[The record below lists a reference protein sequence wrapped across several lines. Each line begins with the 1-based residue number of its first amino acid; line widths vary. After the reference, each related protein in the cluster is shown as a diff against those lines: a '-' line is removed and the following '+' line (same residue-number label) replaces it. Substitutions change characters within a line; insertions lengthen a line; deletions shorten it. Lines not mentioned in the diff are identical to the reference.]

1 MYPHLTLYKVIY
13 NDKIPTEISDRAM
26 FSLPVSIARILSSK
40 TFHAMARAQPER
52 YEALERAGF
61 RVDPFGDIQDAINIR
76 LGGHYIDVGTSAKIG
91 KNLIKVKSD
100 AAAVRYTEHGLA
112 FSDGTEVKA
121 DVILLA
127 TGFVG
132 NLRQH
137 VEKIFGPAVAKKAGD
152 CFGLN
157 SEGEVLGAFKLTQQH
172 GIWYIGAAL
181 GHARYFSRFIALS
194 IKADDIGE
202 PIPIYQDGVYALDN
216 WAGENEIPSIDRN
229 PIQFDPF
236 DGPPTRPLPTL
247 DLDSTVDDL
256 LSREQLAACHDL
268 EVLPEHISQDEL
280 HLQLLVDISRLWGKV
295 WDKFFRAGSQA
306 CNNGE
311 KVDMMGLRITH
322 LHRSVPAIFQWSNN
336 LLDSVTIDSEL
347 DLQISR
353 RLVIHLRYALLRLL
367 IRQNPSRTEPIKLEH
382 ARFCHI
388 MVCEVVDILSAF
400 IAAYSLPR
408 ITSLAYFISSALIEC
423 SYHIASILQNP
434 VCRGERP
441 AVMRTMERLTEM
453 LKLLAPTVKTAQRAV
468 SILRSHSTSPTEGP
482 SLSGDQSGNLGDST
496 RFEATGFRSPSA
508 ANIGDQPLNPFG
520 AETAFDDAAFGLPLY
535 ATGVLN
541 EPADVDELLFPY
553 FYLPDIG

>member
-1 MYPHLTLYKVIY
+1 MHDTFVLEVAEHLRDNVSLPSLLAATRRLLGS
-13 NDKIPTEISDRAM
+13 DPGGDRALLSRPGRQVSPTPVQLPQLRYM
-26 FSLPVSIARILSSK
+26 RCLFDVCSTRLAMYLPTVEYDEINSKAIQPGSSTSSGIGSFLIESRDFLLFSQLYITMTLGHCLLSQQDPGRDVSEAWSFYYQSLSLIAEVPPIPAHWLGMAKFHLFRAIFLMQADDLQAAVQAISSSLQYAWQAKLNDQPAWLLRDPREVLSRK
-40 TFHAMARAQPER
+40 KLWWAIYCMER
-52 YEALERAGF
+52 
-61 RVDPFGDIQDAINIR
+61 R
-76 LGGHYIDVGTSAKIG
+76 LCQKIG
-91 KNLIKVKSD
+91 KPSGICDKEV
-100 AAAVRYTEHGLA
+100 AV
-112 FSDGTEVKA
+112 
-121 DVILLA
+121 
-127 TGFVG
+127 
-132 NLRQH
+132 
-137 VEKIFGPAVAKKAGD
+137 
-152 CFGLN
+152 
-157 SEGEVLGAFKLTQQH
+157 
-172 GIWYIGAAL
+172 
-181 GHARYFSRFIALS
+181 
-194 IKADDIGE
+194 DDI
-202 PIPIYQDGVYALDN
+202 
-216 WAGENEIPSIDRN
+216 
-229 PIQFDPF
+229 
-236 DGPPTRPLPTL
+236 
-247 DLDSTVDDL
+247 

-306 CNNGE
+306 CNNDE

-322 LHRSVPAIFQWSNN
+322 LHRSVPAIFRWSNN

-388 MVCEVVDILSAF
+388 LVCEVVDILSAF

-441 AVMRTMERLTEM
+441 AAMRTMERLTEM

-482 SLSGDQSGNLGDST
+482 SLSGDQSGDLEDST

-508 ANIGDQPLNPFG
+508 ANIGDQPLNTFG
-520 AETAFDDAAFGLPLY
+520 AEMAFDDAAYGLPLY

-553 FYLPDIG
+553 FYLPDVG